1 MKKYNMIENRNDLTQ
16 KEVEEGMDFNK
27 ILENNKSIKSK
38 FLKPAI
44 ILISLIS
51 LVTLGVFILFN
62 TNPKENKINSISL
75 SNPIEKNESSSIETY
90 SLYFGSK
97 LAVGEVLMKK
107 DELTVLKSIDVKGS
121 QATSNFKLVGFTLT
135 TLTKNGISQIN
146 VVGNI
151 FNSELKELFKS
162 MKLGQNLYFENIM
175 IQDIAG
181 NKTTLDPITVLIK

>member
-1 MKKYNMIENRNDLTQ
+1 MKKYNMIEDRNDLTQ

-44 ILISLIS
+44 ILISLTA
-51 LVTLGVFILFN
+51 LVTVCIFILININPEEIKVN
-62 TNPKENKINSISL
+62 TNSL
-75 SNPIEKNESSSIETY
+75 PQTIEKNESSAIETY

-97 LAVGEVLMKK
+97 LAVGEVLIKK

-121 QATSNFKLVGFTLT
+121 QAISNFKLVGFTLT

-146 VVGNI
+146 IEGNT
-151 FNSELKELFKS
+151 FSSEMKELFKS
-162 MKLGQNLYFENIM
+162 IKSGQNLYFENIM
-175 IQDIAG
+175 IQDRTGAKSTV
-181 NKTTLDPITVLIK
+181 NPITVLIK

>member
-1 MKKYNMIENRNDLTQ
+1 MKKYNMIEDRNDLTQ

-51 LVTLGVFILFN
+51 LVTLGIFILFN
-62 TNPKENKINSISL
+62 TNPKEIKVNTNSL
-75 SNPIEKNESSSIETY
+75 PQTIEKNESSSIETY

-121 QATSNFKLVGFTLT
+121 QSISNFKLVGFTLT
-135 TLTKNGISQIN
+135 TLTKTGISQIN
-146 VVGNI
+146 IEGNT
-151 FNSELKELFKS
+151 FSSEMIELFKS
-162 MKLGQNLYFENIM
+162 IKSGQNLHFENIM
-175 IQDIAG
+175 IQDRTGTKSIV
-181 NKTTLDPITVLIK
+181 NPITVLIK

>member
-121 QATSNFKLVGFTLT
+121 QAISNFKLVGFTLT

>member
-51 LVTLGVFILFN
+51 LVALGIFILFN

-97 LAVGEVLMKK
+97 LAVGEVLMEK

-121 QATSNFKLVGFTLT
+121 QAISNFKLVGFTLT

-146 VVGNI
+146 IEGST
-151 FNSELKELFKS
+151 FSSEMKELFKS
-162 MKLGQNLYFENIM
+162 IKSGQNLYFENIM
-175 IQDIAG
+175 IQDRTGAKSTV
-181 NKTTLDPITVLIK
+181 NPITVLIK

>member
-1 MKKYNMIENRNDLTQ
+1 MIENRNDLTQ

-51 LVTLGVFILFN
+51 LVALGIFILFN

-97 LAVGEVLMKK
+97 LAVGEVLMEK

-121 QATSNFKLVGFTLT
+121 QAISNFKLVGFTLT

-146 VVGNI
+146 IEGST
-151 FNSELKELFKS
+151 FSSEMKELFKS
-162 MKLGQNLYFENIM
+162 IKSGQNLYFENIM
-175 IQDIAG
+175 IQDRTGAKSTV
-181 NKTTLDPITVLIK
+181 NPITVLIK

>member
-1 MKKYNMIENRNDLTQ
+1 MIENRSDLTQ

-27 ILENNKSIKSK
+27 ILENNKSVKNM

-51 LVTLGVFILFN
+51 LVTLGIFILFN
-62 TNPKENKINSISL
+62 TNSKKIKVNSNSL
-75 SNPIEKNESSSIETY
+75 PNPIEKNESLVIETY

-107 DELTVLKSIDVKGS
+107 DEFTVLKSIDVKGS

-135 TLTKNGISQIN
+135 TLTKTGISQIN
-146 VVGNI
+146 IEGNT
-151 FNSELKELFKS
+151 FSSEMKELFKS
-162 MKLGQNLYFENIM
+162 IKSGQNLYFENIM
-175 IQDIAG
+175 IQDRTGTKSIV
-181 NKTTLDPITVLIK
+181 NPITVLIK

>member
-1 MKKYNMIENRNDLTQ
+1 MIENRNDLTQ

-121 QATSNFKLVGFTLT
+121 QAISNFKLVGFTLT

-146 VVGNI
+146 IEGNT
-151 FNSELKELFKS
+151 FSSEMKELFKS
-162 MKLGQNLYFENIM
+162 IKSGQNLYFENIM
-175 IQDIAG
+175 IQDRTGAKSTV
-181 NKTTLDPITVLIK
+181 NPITVLIK